1 MAEIYRARF
10 EGAEGFS
17 KEVVIKR
24 ILPHFSE
31 DESFVAMFA
40 DEARL
45 AARLT
50 HPNVVPIFDFGYEDD
65 SYFIAMEYVDGMDL
79 RALLQDLATSG
90 LSLEPAEVAAIG
102 EGAARGLHHAHS
114 SLDDQGRS
122 LELVHRDVS
131 PHNILL
137 SRSGEVKIADFGIAK
152 ARDRASQ
159 TLTGAIKGKVAYMA
173 PEQVAGR
180 EVDRRTDQFALGVV
194 LWECLTGQRLFGEGS
209 GLMVMQRVA
218 ECEVPEV
225 RRFAPDT
232 PAALCAIVE
241 RMLRKEPGERFEDLD
256 VAARALREFRYSLGT
271 AGGVHLEER
280 VAAFR
285 PLAEDSSEETLC
297 VSRPGAEVDI
307 EGIPVSFGGDD
318 GSKSDRWPALEDRPV
333 APTRSMVER
342 RSAPEPSLDRT
353 LYLPGQPAVA
363 SGEAAQGESPQNRE
377 RVFRGAIIMGVL
389 ALLLGAVWNRGEG
402 EPPLVPAVVV
412 PAVAKEAAAPPA
424 VLEESQEVSPA
435 PEVKPP
441 QEAVPSSMSPER
453 SVRPPP
459 RPPARVKRAKPV
471 KRAEPV
477 KTVTPPP
484 PPAAAVIR
492 YGTLYLRAIGGWAT
506 VSMGGKELGV
516 TPLQG
521 IRLPEGDHVLVLK
534 NRETGLE
541 KKIEVAI
548 KEGQVVKRAVLMK

>member
-1 MAEIYRARF
+1 MAEIFRGRF

-31 DESFVAMFA
+31 DESFVSMFA

-50 HPNVVPIFDFGYEDD
+50 HPNVVPIYDFGNVDD
-65 SYFIAMEYVDGMDL
+65 AYFIAMEYVDGMDL
-79 RALLQDLATSG
+79 RSLLQDLSRSG

-102 EGAARGLHHAHS
+102 EGAARGLHYAHS
-114 SLDDQGRS
+114 SLDDEGRS

-209 GLMVMQRVA
+209 GLVLMQRVA

-225 RRFAPDT
+225 RRFAPHT
-232 PAALCAIVE
+232 PGALCAIVE
-241 RMLRKEPGERFEDLD
+241 RMLQKKSEDRFEDLD
-256 VAARALREFRYSLGT
+256 VAARALREFRFSLGT

-280 VAAFR
+280 VAHFR
-285 PLAEDSSEETLC
+285 PLAEDASDQTLC
-297 VSRPGAEVDI
+297 VPRPGAEVDI
-307 EGIPVSFGGDD
+307 EGIPVSFGGGDA
-318 GSKSDRWPALEDRPV
+318 SKSDGWPALEDRPV

-342 RSAPEPSLDRT
+342 RSTSESSRERT
-353 LYLPGQPAVA
+353 LNLPGLPAEP
-363 SGEAAQGESPQNRE
+363 GETREGETPPNRE

-389 ALLLGAVWNRGEG
+389 VLLLGAVWSQGEG
-402 EPPLVPAVVV
+402 APPQAPAVVAPATVQQAVEV
-412 PAVAKEAAAPPA
+412 PAS
-424 VLEESQEVSPA
+424 LEEA
-435 PEVKPP
+435 PEVKPLKKTLP
-441 QEAVPSSMSPER
+441 PPPPPSPDR
-453 SVRPPP
+453 SVRSPV
-459 RPPARVKRAKPV
+459 RPPARVKPVPPANPV
-471 KRAEPV
+471 KRAAPA
-477 KTVTPPP
+477 KPTPPP
-484 PPAAAVIR
+484 KAVIG
-492 YGTLYLRAIGGWAT
+492 YGTLYLRAVGGWAT
-506 VSMGGKELGV
+506 VFTGGKELGV

-521 IRLPEGDHVLVLK
+521 VRLPEGEHVLVLK

-541 KKIEVAI
+541 MKIEVAI
-548 KEGQVVKRAVLMK
+548 KEGEVLKRAVLMK